1 MSVPVNA
8 DAASFVPYVPI
19 VEVRVDREEI
29 NSLAAREVSRRGLLQ
44 GAVGVGALGLAVSD
58 PVYAATIGYDLTTG
72 VNPAE
77 YQAPSGLAGTS
88 PAKDTALGWIN
99 GNQRRL
105 VRLNDRIWELA
116 ELSLREWES
125 SFATAELLRSNG
137 FTIQWGTAG
146 FPAAFIATFQHG
158 RGGPVLGFNG
168 EYDALPGLSQRMGV
182 ATHDPV
188 IYHYDAYGPTYGPG
202 HGDGH
207 NLLGVASAGAAIATA
222 QSLRR
227 QDLDATLKYFGST
240 GEEQLVGKAYAVRAG
255 VYDGLDAFM
264 DWHPLPVTSVDWS
277 PFSALHSTTF
287 TFLGAAGH
295 GGSPLGNRSGLDGAL
310 LLATMTEYLREKN
323 VGPAGRV
330 HYAVIN
336 GGGAPN
342 VTPDICSIW
351 YYVREGSPARLK
363 ILHDKVVACA
373 NAAASAS
380 QTRLTYRLNSAV
392 WNLLGNKAAA
402 ELIFDNMRVIGP
414 PRFAAGDIAFAKAL
428 QRALGRPELGL
439 PDSIVPLAPPRPTN
453 LGGPSSDAADVSWI
467 TPRVGFYAAC
477 WPPGVPNH
485 NWAVTACTAHNIGHQ
500 GMLSAARYMAATA
513 VDLITQPDILNK
525 IKEEHRERTAG
536 VEWRSLLPDD
546 AQPPIYQPPAGF
558 LRRTRQSW
566 PPEGVRW
573 PVAPIIA
580 REQLGTTGPDLP
592 PVT

>member
-1 MSVPVNA
+1 M
-8 DAASFVPYVPI
+8 
-19 VEVRVDREEI
+19 DRDEI
-29 NSLAAREVSRRGLLQ
+29 NSVAAHEVSRRRLLQ
-44 GAVGVGALGLAVSD
+44 GAGVVGAGALGLALSD
-58 PVYAATIGYDLTTG
+58 PVYGATAGYDHAIG
-72 VNPAE
+72 VNPAA
-77 YQAPSGLAGTS
+77 YRAPTGLAKPS
-88 PAKDTALGWIN
+88 PAKDAALAWIN
-99 GNQRRL
+99 GNQREMI
-105 VRLNDRIWELA
+105 RLNNRIWEFA
-116 ELSLREWES
+116 ELSMREWES
-125 SFATAELLRSNG
+125 SLAMAELLRRSG
-137 FTIQWGTAG
+137 FAIQWGTAG
-146 FPAAFIATFQHG
+146 FPAAFTATFRHG
-158 RGGPVLGFNG
+158 SGGPVLGFNG

-182 ATHDPV
+182 ATHDPL
-188 IYHYDAYGPTYGPG
+188 IYNYDAYGPTYGPG

-222 QSLRR
+222 QGLRR
-227 QDLDATLKYFGST
+227 QNLSATLKYFGST

-255 VYDGLDAFM
+255 AYNGLDAFL

-277 PFSALHSTTF
+277 PFSALQSTTF

-310 LLATMTEYLREKN
+310 LMATMTEYLREKN
-323 VGPAGRV
+323 VGPAGRI

-363 ILHDKVVACA
+363 VLHDKVVACA

-402 ELIFDNMRVIGP
+402 ELVFDNMQVIGP
-414 PRFAAGDIAFAKAL
+414 PRFAADDIAFAKAL
-428 QRALGRPELGL
+428 QRALGRPEVGL
-439 PDSIVPLAPPRPTN
+439 SESIVPLAPPRPTN
-453 LGGPSSDAADVSWI
+453 VGGPSSDAADVSWI

-485 NWAVTACTAHNIGHQ
+485 NWATTACTAHHIGHE
-500 GMLSAARYMAATA
+500 GMLAATRYLAATA
-513 VDLITQPDILNK
+513 VDLVAQPELLAK

-546 AQPPIYQPPAGF
+546 AQPPIYQPPASF
-558 LRRTRQSW
+558 LRRTGQSW
-566 PPEGVRW
+566 PPEGITW
-573 PVAPIIA
+573 PVEPIVA
-580 REQLGTTGPDLP
+580 REQLGTAGPELP

>member
-1 MSVPVNA
+1 MKGAPVDPAEIKSV
-8 DAASFVPYVPI
+8 
-19 VEVRVDREEI
+19 
-29 NSLAAREVSRRGLLQ
+29 AAREVSRRGLLQ
-44 GAVGVGALGLAVSD
+44 GAGALGVGALGLSLSD
-58 PVYAATIGYDLTTG
+58 PVYAATAGYDEAVG
-72 VNPAE
+72 VNPERYRPPA
-77 YQAPSGLAGTS
+77 GLAKPS
-88 PAKDTALGWIN
+88 AAKDAALAWIN
-99 GNQRRL
+99 DAQHGL
-105 VRLNDRIWELA
+105 VQINDRIWKFA

-125 SFATAELLRSNG
+125 SFAVAELLRQHN
-137 FTIQWGTAG
+137 FTIEWGTAG
-146 FPAAFIATFQHG
+146 FPAAFIATFRHG
-158 RGGPVLGFNG
+158 AGGPVLGFNG
-168 EYDALPGLSQRMGV
+168 EYDALPGLSQRAG
-182 ATHDPV
+182 AAKHEPV
-188 IYHYDAYGPTYGPG
+188 IYNYDAYGPTYGPG

-222 QSLRR
+222 RGMR
-227 QDLDATLKYFGST
+227 QQNLNATLKYFGST

-255 VYDGLDAFM
+255 AYDGLDAFM

-277 PFSALHSTTF
+277 PFSALQSTTF

-310 LLATMTEYLREKN
+310 LMATMSEYLREKN
-323 VGPAGRV
+323 VGPAGRI

-363 ILHDKVVACA
+363 VLHDKLMTCA

-402 ELIFDNMRVIGP
+402 ELVFDNMQTIGP
-414 PRFAAGDIAFAKAL
+414 PRFTADDVAYAKSL
-428 QRALGRPELGL
+428 QRALGRPEVGL

-453 LGGPSSDAADVSWI
+453 VGGPSSDAADVSWI

-485 NWAVTACTAHNIGHQ
+485 NWAATACTGHNIGHQ

-513 VDLITQPDILNK
+513 VDLITQPEVLAK
-525 IKEEHRERTAG
+525 IKEEHQQRKAG

-546 AQPPIYQPPAGF
+546 AQPPIYQPPANF
-558 LRRTRQSW
+558 LRRTGQSW
-566 PPEGVRW
+566 PPRASPGRSSRSSPGSNSE
-573 PVAPIIA
+573 PPA
-580 REQLGTTGPDLP
+580 RSCHRSRESATSSPDR
-592 PVT
+592 VS